1 MSNVIDEYF
10 TTDNEVNSKKNKIK
24 VTNSKSKRCKYNI
37 ESKGDILPSSSPTWK
52 ANNIL
57 NK

>member
-24 VTNSKSKRCKYNI
+24 VTNSKSKRCK
-37 ESKGDILPSSSPTWK
+37 
-52 ANNIL
+52 
-57 NK
+57 